1 MRKDLKLTVML
12 QCKDELKNG
21 NLPRFMDSISRYADA
36 LVCYDDASTDG
47 SYEYLLN
54 WDKAWSGRQLKDIH
68 LIRSDKNDY
77 ANEVA
82 HKAQMLEKCLEIE
95 SSWIFRI
102 DADEVLEKDGEDRIR
117 KLCEYPA
124 SKGGHIMKLGG
135 DEWNIDSFAFR
146 NANLWRHPSFYRL
159 DSQFNDFVSCRL
171 WKNNGNLSY
180 KEIKR
185 GLHQRA
191 VPDGL
196 VKEDWA
202 PFITLHYGFASAESI
217 LHKYHMYKAHGQDG
231 WALHRLVD
239 ERTLT
244 LARSNP
250 SWFREP
256 LEQLPLSQVTNRPLV
271 SML

>member
-1 MRKDLKLTVML
+1 MLKKLSLVVQM
-12 QCKDELKNG
+12 KDELKNG
-21 NLPRFMDSISRYADA
+21 NLPRFMDSVSRYADA
-36 LVCYDDASTDG
+36 MVCYDDASTDG
-47 SYEYLLN
+47 SYEYLLD
-54 WDKAWSGRQLKDIH
+54 WQKEWAGRQLKDVYI
-68 LIRSDKNDY
+68 IRSETNDY
-77 ANEVA
+77 ANEVE
-82 HKAQMLEKCLEIE
+82 HKSKILKKCLEIE
-95 SSWIFRI
+95 SSWMFRI
-102 DADEVLEKDGEDRIR
+102 DLDEVVEAAAEDNLRDW
-117 KLCEYPA
+117 LANADFQGY
-124 SKGGHIMKLGG
+124 
-135 DEWNIDSFAFR
+135 DSVAFR

-196 VKEDWA
+196 VNETWA
-202 PFITLHYGFASAESI
+202 PFITLHYGFASSESI

-244 LARSNP
+244 LAHSNP

-256 LEQLPLSQVTNRPLV
+256 LEQLPLSQVINRPLV

>member
-1 MRKDLKLTVML
+1 MHITAIL
-12 QCKDELKNG
+12 QFKDELNNG
-21 NLPRFMDSISRYADA
+21 NLPRYLDSISRYCDR
-36 LVCYDDASTDG
+36 LVAYDDGSTDDG
-47 SYEYLLN
+47 RRFILN
-54 WDKAWSGRQLKDIH
+54 WHNKFGGRQLKDIY
-68 LIRSDKNDY
+68 LIQSDSNDY
-77 ANEVA
+77 AAEVS
-82 HKAQMLEKCLEIE
+82 HKDQMLRKALHLGTD
-95 SSWIFRI
+95 WIFRI
-102 DADEVLEKDGEDRIR
+102 DADEVVEAAAEDNLRDWLEKTDKDG
-117 KLCEYPA
+117 Y
-124 SKGGHIMKLGG
+124 
-135 DEWNIDSFAFR
+135 DSVAFR
-146 NANLWRHPSFYRL
+146 NANLWRHPCFYRL

-171 WKNNGNLSY
+171 WKNNGQLSY

-196 VKEDWA
+196 SNETWA
-202 PFITLHYGFASAESI
+202 PFITLHYGFASSESI

-256 LEQLPLSQVTNRPLV
+256 LEELPVSQVINRPLV
-271 SML
+271 SMI